1 MSPAVL
7 EEGKRGVLLQA
18 MIQKNAQYIEVFK
31 QRFGHSPIM
40 RGIFFLGLDGSKLKV
55 KKVAEL
61 SQPLSSATGY
71 GKPRFRT
78 DIKEEGEL
86 E

>member
-1 MSPAVL
+1 
-7 EEGKRGVLLQA
+7 
-18 MIQKNAQYIEVFK
+18 
-31 QRFGHSPIM
+31 M

-71 GKPRFRT
+71 GKPRVRT
-78 DIKEEGEL
+78 EIKEEGEL